1 MPPYHHLRYIVAV
14 TIALSAIFSLPAATT
29 VIRGPYL
36 QSATPTSMV
45 VRWRT
50 DNTEPSIVRYGLTR
64 TELTTTVKA
73 EGITTEHFVH
83 LGNLKPNTRY
93 YYTMGAEPVAKPAAV
108 GTKKP
113 APPQPPPKPKT
124 VPARHRRAH
133 S

>member
-14 TIALSAIFSLPAATT
+14 TIALSAIFSLPAATAI
-29 VIRGPYL
+29 IRGPYL

-108 GTKKP
+108 GTKKAGAAP
-113 APPQPPPKPKT
+113 A
-124 VPARHRRAH
+124 AAH
-133 S
+133 CGREGVHEP